1 MEEIERSRGGPGHHA
16 ILPFPFVE
24 RVAEFDG
31 ALIVEALDVAAG
43 VQTRAARSLGMSE
56 RHTCATS
63 CGSTS

>member
-1 MEEIERSRGGPGHHA
+1 LSSG
-16 ILPFPFVE
+16 V
-24 RVAEFDG
+24 VEFDG

-63 CGSTS
+63 CGSTSWARAETWRARRRRTTSPPR